1 MSMMIQSEYSI
12 QISASYEQKTVQ
24 KAIPHPEWDPKKV
37 YNYLEDMS
45 EGFQSYKR
53 QAVKFYQSDFTV
65 KGQDKEISVEELKG
79 MIKEYFPLYKLTDR
93 EPNDPVAG
101 TYYLYIDQ
109 TQMNKLASDPA
120 YRAKVFGLMDSELQ
134 GSKGYTLK
142 YTSGKNVTNHIT
154 GSIFSLAEANRSID
168 GVGQMPGSEGIPYRG
183 SACAAVSCSKD
194 GVAQVRSQAFID
206 QVMHPGKNIAARNA
220 AKGIHRHSSDTE
232 RVEQRREEHKLEVKI
247 SYREWLEEKTEADRL
262 QERFL
267 TDLSDAKENLTIFDT
282 TF

>member
-24 KAIPHPEWDPKKV
+24 KAVPHPEWDPKKV

-53 QAVKFYQSDFTV
+53 QAVKFYQSDFAV
-65 KGQDKEISVEELKG
+65 KGQDKEISVEDLKG

-93 EPNDPVAG
+93 EPKDPVAG

-109 TQMNKLASDPA
+109 TQMNKLAMDPS

-183 SACAAVSCSKD
+183 SACAAVTCSKE

-220 AKGIHRHSSDTE
+220 ADGIHRHSSDME
-232 RVEQRREEHKLEVKI
+232 RAEQRREEHKLEVKI
-247 SYREWLEEKTEADRL
+247 RYREWLEEKTEADRL

-282 TF
+282 NS

>member
-1 MSMMIQSEYSI
+1 MSTIIQSEYSI
-12 QISASYEQKTVQ
+12 QINALYEHETIQ
-24 KAIPHPEWDPKKV
+24 KAVPHPEWDPKKV
-37 YNYLEDMS
+37 YNYLEDME

-53 QAVKFYQSDFTV
+53 QAVKFYQSDFAI
-65 KGQDKEISVEELKG
+65 KGQDKKISVEDLKS
-79 MIKEYFPLYKLTDR
+79 MIKEYFPQYKLTDR
-93 EPNDPVAG
+93 ESKEPVTG

-109 TQMNKLASDPA
+109 TNMNKLASDPN

-183 SACAAVSCSKD
+183 SGCAAVSCSKE
-194 GVAQVRSQAFID
+194 GVARVRSQAFID
-206 QVMHPGKNIAARNA
+206 QIMHPGKGIASRKTAE
-220 AKGIHRHSSDTE
+220 GIRRPSSDTD
-232 RVEQRREEHKLEVKI
+232 RAEQRREEHILEVRMR
-247 SYREWLEEKTEADRL
+247 YREWLEEKTEADKL

-267 TDLSDAKENLTIFDT
+267 TDLSDTEEKLTIFDANS
-282 TF
+282 

>member
-1 MSMMIQSEYSI
+1 
-12 QISASYEQKTVQ
+12 
-24 KAIPHPEWDPKKV
+24 
-37 YNYLEDMS
+37 MS

-154 GSIFSLAEANRSID
+154 GSIFSLAEAN
-168 GVGQMPGSEGIPYRG
+168 
-183 SACAAVSCSKD
+183 
-194 GVAQVRSQAFID
+194 
-206 QVMHPGKNIAARNA
+206 
-220 AKGIHRHSSDTE
+220 
-232 RVEQRREEHKLEVKI
+232 
-247 SYREWLEEKTEADRL
+247 
-262 QERFL
+262 
-267 TDLSDAKENLTIFDT
+267 
-282 TF
+282 